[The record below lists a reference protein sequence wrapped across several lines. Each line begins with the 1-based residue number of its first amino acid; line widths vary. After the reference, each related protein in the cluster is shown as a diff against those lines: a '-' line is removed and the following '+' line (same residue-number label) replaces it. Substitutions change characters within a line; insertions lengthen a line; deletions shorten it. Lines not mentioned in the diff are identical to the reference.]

1 MKGLFCLNEIYREE
15 SQVSDRRMQI
25 SYGGLAVIVLLWIYE
40 GYRYVNTGY
49 FSPLGW
55 GFNILFLLMWIW
67 RVVFKYTYIL
77 RDGEMEV
84 ISHGVGI
91 RRSFKVDLTKTES
104 YTNKYIKSFFK
115 KTKIRHYIHR
125 YSSVDPNEQRLLV
138 FTEGKENKRL
148 AGIIFKCS
156 EKFLRELR
164 KQMPDKFLN
173 LN

>member
-104 YTNKYIKSFFK
+104 YTNKYI
-115 KTKIRHYIHR
+115 HR

-138 FTEGKENKRL
+138 FTEGKDNKRL

>member
-104 YTNKYIKSFFK
+104 YTNKYIKSFFSK
-115 KTKIRHYIHR
+115 
-125 YSSVDPNEQRLLV
+125 
-138 FTEGKENKRL
+138 NK
-148 AGIIFKCS
+148 CV
-156 EKFLRELR
+156 
-164 KQMPDKFLN
+164 N
-173 LN
+173 

>member
-25 SYGGLAVIVLLWIYE
+25 SYGGLAVIVLLLIY
-40 GYRYVNTGY
+40 
-49 FSPLGW
+49 GW

-115 KTKIRHYIHR
+115 KTKIRHYL
-125 YSSVDPNEQRLLV
+125 YLQ
-138 FTEGKENKRL
+138 
-148 AGIIFKCS
+148 
-156 EKFLRELR
+156 
-164 KQMPDKFLN
+164 
-173 LN
+173 

>member
-91 RRSFKVDLTKTES
+91 RRSFKVDLTKLKVIPINIS
-104 YTNKYIKSFFK
+104 KVFLRKLKS
-115 KTKIRHYIHR
+115 
-125 YSSVDPNEQRLLV
+125 V
-138 FTEGKENKRL
+138 
-148 AGIIFKCS
+148 IIFTGI
-156 EKFLRELR
+156 L
-164 KQMPDKFLN
+164 Q
-173 LN
+173 

>member
-1 MKGLFCLNEIYREE
+1 MACC
-15 SQVSDRRMQI
+15 
-25 SYGGLAVIVLLWIYE
+25 
-40 GYRYVNTGY
+40 
-49 FSPLGW
+49 
-55 GFNILFLLMWIW
+55 
-67 RVVFKYTYIL
+67 FKYTYIL

-84 ISHGVGI
+84 ISMAWELDAVL
-91 RRSFKVDLTKTES
+91 KLDLTKTES

-138 FTEGKENKRL
+138 FTEGKDNKRL